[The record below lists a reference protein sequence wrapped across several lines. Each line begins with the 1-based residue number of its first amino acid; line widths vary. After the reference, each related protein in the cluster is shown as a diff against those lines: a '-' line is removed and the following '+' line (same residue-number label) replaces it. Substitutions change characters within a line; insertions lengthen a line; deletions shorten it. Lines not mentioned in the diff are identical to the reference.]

1 MSGLFKPVIT
11 KKDWITV
18 GSIAVGLVVIA
29 LLVTLF
35 IYQPQTKE
43 VARLDSEILAQ
54 EQELDA
60 LRQTAAKKEELE
72 ARLREI
78 EQVVARF
85 EAKLPTRKEIP
96 KLFRKFQLAAGDA
109 NVIAESIEKLDEVK
123 KPPRI
128 DVPYQFTVS
137 GSYHQIATFINKL
150 EMGERFVKI
159 SDVHIGE
166 QKRGVSEA
174 EFKLT
179 TFLFVEEPEGVQP
192 EGVQQ

>member
-1 MSGLFKPVIT
+1 MSGLFEPVIT

-18 GSIAVGLVVIA
+18 GSIVVGLVVVA
-29 LLVTLF
+29 LVVAVF
-35 IYQPQTKE
+35 VYQPQRKE
-43 VARLDSEILAQ
+43 LARLDGEIAAQ

-60 LRQTAAKKEELE
+60 LRETAAKKEELE
-72 ARLREI
+72 ARLKEI
-78 EQVVARF
+78 QQVVERF

-109 NVIAESIEKLDEVK
+109 NVVVESIEKLDEIK

-128 DVPYQFTVS
+128 DIPYQWTVS
-137 GSYHQIATFINKL
+137 GSYHQIATFINTL
-150 EMGERFVKI
+150 ETGERFVKI
-159 SDVHIGE
+159 TDVHIGE

-179 TFLFVEEPEGVQP
+179 TFLFVEEPEAVKP